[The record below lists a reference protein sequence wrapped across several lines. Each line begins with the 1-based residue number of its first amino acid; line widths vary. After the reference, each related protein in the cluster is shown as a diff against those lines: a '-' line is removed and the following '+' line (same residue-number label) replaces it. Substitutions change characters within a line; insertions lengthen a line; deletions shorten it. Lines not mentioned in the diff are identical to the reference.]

1 MKYLLCAACAWLVF
15 VACHAYAQEPA
26 QEPANGVFLVAQ
38 PTLTEP
44 AFRRTVILITQR
56 SDGGSLGVIL
66 NRPTKVTLAE
76 AFPQHAHIAALP
88 QPLHVGGPVQ
98 PQALLFLVRS
108 ATPPPGAIALL
119 HDVYLTSDADWVDS
133 ALATQ
138 KIISATR
145 AFAGYAGWA
154 PRQLRSEMER
164 QGWYIL
170 PADAASVFDSKPD
183 ALWIELA
190 KRAVLRPTAN

>member
-1 MKYLLCAACAWLVF
+1 MKHLLCALCAWLVLA
-15 VACHAYAQEPA
+15 ACAARAQEPA
-26 QEPANGVFLVAQ
+26 HEPANSVFLVAQ

-44 AFRRTVILITQR
+44 TFRRTVILITQR
-56 SDGGSLGVIL
+56 PDGGSLGVII
-66 NRPTKVTLAE
+66 NRPTQITLAE
-76 AFPQHAHIAALP
+76 AFPKHEHIAALA
-88 QPLHVGGPVQ
+88 QPLQFGGPVQ

-108 ATPPPGAIALL
+108 ATPPPGAIAVL
-119 HDVYLTSDADWVDS
+119 HDVYLTTDADWVDG

-138 KIISATR
+138 KIVADMR

-170 PADAASVFDSKPD
+170 PADAATVFGNKSDE
-183 ALWIELA
+183 LWSELA
-190 KRAVLRPTAN
+190 RRAVLRPTAN

>member
-1 MKYLLCAACAWLVF
+1 V
-15 VACHAYAQEPA
+15 P
-26 QEPANGVFLVAQ
+26 GVAQ

-44 AFRRTVILITQR
+44 TFRRTVILITQR
-56 SDGGSLGVIL
+56 PDGGSLGVII
-66 NRPTKVTLAE
+66 NRPTKIALAE
-76 AFPQHAHIAALP
+76 AFPQHEHIAVLP
-88 QPLHVGGPVQ
+88 QTLHFGGPVQ

-119 HDVYLTSDADWVDS
+119 QDVYLTTDADWVDA

-145 AFAGYAGWA
+145 AFAGYTGWA
-154 PRQLRSEMER
+154 PRQLKSEMER

-183 ALWIELA
+183 DLWSELA
-190 KRAVLRPTAN
+190 KRAVLRPTAY

>member
-1 MKYLLCAACAWLVF
+1 VKRLLCAAGVWLVL
-15 VACHAYAQEPA
+15 VASGARAQAPA
-26 QEPANGVFLVAQ
+26 LELANGVFLVAQ

-44 AFRRTVILITQR
+44 TFRRTVILITQR
-56 SDGGSLGVIL
+56 PDGGSLGVII
-66 NRPTKVTLAE
+66 NRPTQITLAE
-76 AFPQHAHIAALP
+76 AFPQHEHIAALA
-88 QPLHVGGPVQ
+88 QPLHFGGPVQ

-108 ATPPPGAIALL
+108 ATPPPGAIAVL
-119 HDVYLTSDADWVDS
+119 HDVYLTADADWVDS

-170 PADAASVFDSKPD
+170 PADAASVFDSEPD

-190 KRAVLRPTAN
+190 KRAVLRPVSK